1 MMDDPC
7 PPFTS
12 PCYSRLLAQALSN
25 VVRKAIRIARLRND
39 FENLWWLEE
48 EVIESRER
56 AARERMERELLPHFS
71 AEDFQTVRR
80 QVIGASF
87 SERSIRTIEDGKVV
101 EGDIICDLSVPSIE
115 DRIKSLTEDARQ
127 QVPPPGM
134 HTLDLYYAE
143 QRYSKMRA
151 ELTFMASEY
160 AVVLRRIENRVHEF
174 LSTTEKQ
181 LIYGQMNSDIFE
193 QNRKYVDERLQT
205 IAPDALTRLVSVYRR
220 LSEGDEEARSQALLS
235 CRRILQSLA
244 DRLFPSPSGPVLG
257 PDGKERLLTE
267 DKYITQVAPYPAN

>member
-1 MMDDPC
+1 MDALDR
-7 PPFTS
+7 T
-12 PCYSRLLAQALSN
+12 LDLVHQALSEFDKPDYRLSN

-48 EVIESRER
+48 EVVESRER
-56 AARERMERELLPHFS
+56 AARERMERELSPHFS

-143 QRYSKMRA
+143 QRYSK
-151 ELTFMASEY
+151 
-160 AVVLRRIENRVHEF
+160 AVVNAVGPPLRCL
-174 LSTTEKQ
+174 LSSIARED
-181 LIYGQMNSDIFE
+181 S
-193 QNRKYVDERLQT
+193 ERPTRRRQT
-205 IAPDALTRLVSVYRR
+205 
-220 LSEGDEEARSQALLS
+220 SEGAAVQYHCTTL
-235 CRRILQSLA
+235 
-244 DRLFPSPSGPVLG
+244 
-257 PDGKERLLTE
+257 
-267 DKYITQVAPYPAN
+267 

>member
-1 MMDDPC
+1 
-7 PPFTS
+7 
-12 PCYSRLLAQALSN
+12 